1 MELWFNSDKYEILC
15 FAHAVKE
22 VIENNS
28 IITPFVDN
36 PDSND
41 YRRSKSSIE
50 QIEILDKRVGKGVGA
65 IKERARLNKLIEK
78 SNNG

>member
-1 MELWFNSDKYEILC
+1 MSEKETSRIKEHKSRDKASES
-15 FAHAVKE
+15 E
-22 VIENNS
+22 ER
-28 IITPFVDN
+28 
-36 PDSND
+36 ND
-41 YRRSKSSIE
+41 YRRSKSAIE